1 MTNTLRT
8 SLASAVAVVLLVAGS
23 AYAQDPAAAQ
33 TGGLQITELE
43 NGFVVA
49 PDVRF
54 TTIND
59 RSTTLAGAYAG
70 YEFDR
75 TFFIGAA
82 GYWNTNRERDFE
94 TQYGG
99 GVVKWTVFGRK
110 PVSISAGSLVGVGS
124 ATLTR
129 PYGDLF
135 GAPVTIPANVRMG
148 TNGRVTTAT
157 PASRITAST
166 PVRISDDFVLAEPQ
180 ITVALRLARWARLD
194 VGGGYRF
201 VGSSDY
207 LKDQLKGG
215 SASIAIRLGSK

>member
-1 MTNTLRT
+1 MTNMLRA
-8 SLASAVAVVLLVAGS
+8 SLSTAVVVLLLAG
-23 AYAQDPAAAQ
+23 AAHAQDPAAPAA
-33 TGGLQITELE
+33 GALQITELE

-99 GVVKWTVFGRK
+99 GVVKWTFFGRK
-110 PVSISAGSLVGVGS
+110 PVSISAGSLVGLGS

-129 PYGDLF
+129 AYGDLF
-135 GAPVTIPANVRMG
+135 GAPVTIPATVRMG
-148 TNGRVTTAT
+148 ANGRVTTT
-157 PASRITAST
+157 TTTSRITAST
-166 PVRISDDFVLAEPQ
+166 PVRVSDDFVLAEPQ
-180 ITVALRLARWARLD
+180 ITVVLRLARWARLD

-207 LKDQLKGG
+207 LKDQLKGASG
-215 SASIAIRLGSK
+215 SIAVRLGGH